1 MKPKDLVSFYLTNS
15 PDFVFAWLGLWA
27 IGAAPAM
34 INYNLAGKALMHCLG
49 VSGASL
55 LLVDE
60 DPALRAR
67 VEEVQE
73 QIEGELKMRI
83 IVMDKDVKNGI
94 RSLNAERPSDTYRE
108 RVKGDDPMVIFY
120 TRFVSLL

>member
-1 MKPKDLVSFYLTNS
+1 VKPKDFVSFYLTNS

-27 IGAAPAM
+27 IGASPAM

-60 DPALRAR
+60 DPALKAR

-83 IVMDKDVKNGI
+83 IVMDKDLKNGI

>member
-1 MKPKDLVSFYLTNS
+1 VKPKDFVSFYLTNS

-27 IGAAPAM
+27 IGASPAM

-94 RSLNAERPSDTYRE
+94 RSLNAERPSDSYRD
-108 RVKGDDPMVIFY
+108 RVRGDDPTAIFY

>member
-1 MKPKDLVSFYLTNS
+1 
-15 PDFVFAWLGLWA
+15 
-27 IGAAPAM
+27 M

-73 QIEGELKMRI
+73 HIEGELKMRI

>member
-67 VEEVQE
+67 VEEVQGK
-73 QIEGELKMRI
+73 IEGELKMRI
-83 IVMDKDVKNGI
+83 IVLDKDVKEEI
-94 RSLNAERPSDTYRE
+94 RSLKAERPSDTYRE
-108 RVKGDDPMVIFY
+108 TVKGDDPMVIFY
-120 TRFVSLL
+120 TRFVSLR

>member
-1 MKPKDLVSFYLTNS
+1 VKPKDLVSFYLTNS

-67 VEEVQE
+67 SEEVQE
-73 QIEGELKMRI
+73 QIKGELKMRI

-94 RSLNAERPSDTYRE
+94 RSLNAERPSDSYRD
-108 RVKGDDPMVIFY
+108 RVRGDDPTAIFY

>member
-1 MKPKDLVSFYLTNS
+1 VKPKDLVSFYLTNS

-34 INYNLAGKALMHCLG
+34 INYNLAGKALIHCLG

-60 DPALRAR
+60 DPALRTR

-83 IVMDKDVKNGI
+83 IVMDKDVKSGI
-94 RSLNAERPSDTYRE
+94 RSLKAERPSDTYRE

-120 TRFVSLL
+120 TRFVSLP

>member
-60 DPALRAR
+60 DPALKAR

-94 RSLNAERPSDTYRE
+94 RSLNAERPSDSYRE

>member
-1 MKPKDLVSFYLTNS
+1 MKPKDFVSFYLTNS

-27 IGAAPAM
+27 IGASPAM

-60 DPALRAR
+60 DPALKAR

-83 IVMDKDVKNGI
+83 IVMDKDLKNGI

>member
-1 MKPKDLVSFYLTNS
+1 
-15 PDFVFAWLGLWA
+15 
-27 IGAAPAM
+27 
-34 INYNLAGKALMHCLG
+34 MHCLG

-73 QIEGELKMRI
+73 QIGGELKMRI

-108 RVKGDDPMVIFY
+108 RMKGDDPMVIFY
-120 TRFVSLL
+120 TRFVSLLLSL

>member
-1 MKPKDLVSFYLTNS
+1 VKPKDFVSFYLTNS

-27 IGAAPAM
+27 IGASPAM

-67 VEEVQE
+67 SEEVQE
-73 QIEGELKMRI
+73 QIKGELKMRI

-94 RSLNAERPSDTYRE
+94 RSLNAERPSDSYRD
-108 RVKGDDPMVIFY
+108 RVRGDDPTAIFY

>member
-1 MKPKDLVSFYLTNS
+1 VKPKDLVSFYLTNS

-34 INYNLAGKALMHCLG
+34 INYNLAGKALMHCLE

-60 DPALRAR
+60 DSALRAR
-67 VEEVQE
+67 VEEVQR

-83 IVMDKDVKNGI
+83 IVMDKDVKEGI
-94 RSLNAERPSDTYRE
+94 RSLKAERPSDTYRE
-108 RVKGDDPMVIFY
+108 TVKGDDPMVIFY
-120 TRFVSLL
+120 TRFVSLC